1 MPRKTKPKTKGKRPG
16 AQPGNTNALRH
27 GFYATAFTAD
37 QNKRLDDQKPDDVL
51 SEIALLRVCIDNL
64 QQELSFDGVYFVDDK
79 GNTTR
84 DDHYLK
90 AMNTLSNAVQSLA
103 TLVRTNHLIHGKGG
117 SVNDAIQAALEELRL
132 EMGI

>member
-1 MPRKTKPKTKGKRPG
+1 MPHKPKPSKGKRPG

-27 GFYATAFTAD
+27 GFYSKAFTAD
-37 QNKRLDDQKPDDVL
+37 QSKRLDAQKPDDVL
-51 SEIALLRVCIDNL
+51 SEINLLRVCIDNL
-64 QQELSFDGVYFVDDK
+64 QNELSFDEVYFTDQQ

-90 AMNTLSNAVQSLA
+90 AMNTLSTAVQSLA
-103 TLVRTNHLIHGKGG
+103 TLVRTHHLIHGKGG
-117 SVNDAIQAALEELRL
+117 DVQDAIEKALERLRL